1 MLKDKDNERHLTAK
15 QCDNNS
21 PVISGDLQEKMS
33 DNTSNS
39 GTKEYEKGEHPNFTK
54 HRFQKGVSG
63 NPKGRPVK
71 DKEFREALKSY
82 GSVEPELWDNANSN
96 FDDVIKSLWKK
107 ARSGDLQTI
116 KYLVDLGV
124 MNQSEKPK

>member
-1 MLKDKDNERHLTAK
+1 MRLLD
-15 QCDNNS
+15 
-21 PVISGDLQEKMS
+21 P
-33 DNTSNS
+33 S
-39 GTKEYEKGEHPNFTK
+39 GTNPTGELVPVLAT
-54 HRFQKGVSG
+54 VPSSTSG
-63 NPKGRPVK
+63 ELPK

-124 MNQSEKPK
+124 MNKSEKTK